1 MEVEFDPEKDAINRA
16 KHGLSLKLAKEM
28 DLSAAL
34 VRPDE
39 RFAYGEARF
48 QALGPIDGRLH
59 LLAYTMRGDTV
70 RAISLR
76 KANDR
81 ERKRYEQAS

>member
-1 MEVEFDPEKDAINRA
+1 MVIEYDPAKDVINRA
-16 KHGLSLKLAKEM
+16 KHGLPLELARHM

-34 VRPDE
+34 IEPDT
-39 RFAYGEARF
+39 RFPYGEARF
-48 QALGPIDGRLH
+48 QAMGPIGGRLH

-70 RAISLR
+70 RANSLR

-81 ERKRYEQAS
+81 ERSRYERST

>member
-1 MEVEFDPEKDAINRA
+1 MEIEYDPEKDAINRA
-16 KHGLSLKLAKEM
+16 KHGLSLEHARGM
-28 DLSAAL
+28 DLTAAL
-34 VRPDE
+34 VQPD
-39 RFAYGEARF
+39 RRYAYGEERF

-59 LLAYTMRGDTV
+59 LLAYTMRGTTV

-81 ERKRYEQAS
+81 ERKRYGQAS